1 MAGLTV
7 EEIATL
13 REMIAEREKSLQEKD
28 LKIKFWKDKHGNLLG
43 LREGEIPTVEAEP
56 IG

>member
-1 MAGLTV
+1 MAALTA
-7 EEIATL
+7 EEIAVL
-13 REMIAEREKSLQEKD
+13 REMIAEREKALQEMD

-43 LREGEIPTVEAEP
+43 LKEGEIPTVEAEP